1 MDLTRLRHGKRAKR
15 IDLQL
20 LDKSSLDLLLSEF
33 LRPLL
38 TSLPNPTRLQT
49 SRRIQC
55 QSISHPTPGL
65 PFNSPRRPPPQSIS
79 HQRISFHHIESK
91 IRHSTLRRILQPRHT
106 KDGLITYLPPAAG
119 SKGAR
124 GHQRAIFLCRT
135 SISPPLCPADR

>member
-1 MDLTRLRHGKRAKR
+1 VDLTRLRHGKRAKR

-65 PFNSPRRPPPQSIS
+65 PFNSARRPPPQSIS
-79 HQRISFHHIESK
+79 HQRISSSITSK
-91 IRHSTLRRILQPRHT
+91 ARSVIRPF
-106 KDGLITYLPPAAG
+106 AG
-119 SKGAR
+119 SCNLVT
-124 GHQRAIFLCRT
+124 QRTA
-135 SISPPLCPADR
+135 